1 MKITVLGSGT
11 SSGVPTV
18 GCTCPT
24 CTSED
29 PRDNR
34 LRTSIWI
41 QSRGTS
47 VVIDTSNDFRAQCL
61 RAGIRSLDAV
71 VYTHHHFDHIAGF
84 DDIRAFN
91 FIQRR
96 PMQIYGMPE
105 TLGTIRRIFDYAFR
119 QWGPRESSAPVVQ
132 DHEILDE
139 PFEIGHVALQPL
151 ELRHGGMRV
160 NGYRVGSFAYCTDC
174 NAISERGRELLQ
186 GIDVLILDGLRP
198 TPHPT
203 HFTIDEA
210 VETAREIGARMTYLT
225 HIAHDLKHEE
235 ASRSLPPGVEL
246 AYDGLEIDLPDPSP
260 SEATPR

>member
-24 CTSED
+24 CTSDD

-41 QSRGTS
+41 ECRGTS
-47 VVIDTSNDFRAQCL
+47 IVIDTSNDFRTQCL
-61 RAGIRSLDAV
+61 RAGIRTLDAV

-91 FIQRR
+91 FTQRK
-96 PMQIYGMPE
+96 PMSIYGMPD
-105 TLGTIRRIFDYAFR
+105 TLANIRRIFEYAFR
-119 QWGPRESSAPVVQ
+119 DSSPRENSAPVV
-132 DHEILDE
+132 DVHEILDE
-139 PFEIGHVALQPL
+139 PFSIGSIPVQPL
-151 ELRHGGMRV
+151 ELYHGRMRV
-160 NGYRVGSFAYCTDC
+160 NGYRIGSFAYCTDC
-174 NAISERGRELLQ
+174 NLLTDSARQ
-186 GIDVLILDGLRP
+186 SLKGVEVLILDGLRY

-210 VETAREIGARMTYLT
+210 VAIARSIGASQTYLT
-225 HIAHDLKHEE
+225 HIAHDVRHSDGS
-235 ASRSLPPGVEL
+235 AGLPEGIAL
-246 AYDGLEIDLPDPSP
+246 AYDGLAIELADPAAP
-260 SEATPR
+260 